1 VTAAIARC
9 DDGPVA
15 SNPLWDRVR
24 SEAPILAQTCR
35 FYVEQIVVSAR
46 PATVIACDRNLR
58 YFADWLVT
66 SDPPVTALKNVK
78 RVHIEGYKR
87 HLAQHETPSGK
98 LMKPSTITMR
108 LGIVRV
114 AIERLIEWDHPD
126 APARNPIFGTDLPK
140 LDQPLP
146 KFLDD
151 EQATKFMHAATRLD
165 PQRRLVCEMLIR
177 TGIRIGE
184 LCALRIDAVR
194 RIGDTAWLQVPVGK
208 LHTDRYIPLHPILLE
223 LLDTWRT
230 SVGPNTTE
238 MLITNATGGPLDR
251 YSVSRTVARCARW
264 AGIGH
269 VHPHQL
275 RHTLAT
281 QAINRGMSLEA
292 IAAMLGHKSM
302 RMTLTYARIAD
313 RTVADQYFTAAN
325 QIDNMYE
332 TP

>member
-1 VTAAIARC
+1 MNTANARTEPPALGDPLWAAVQNAAPLLAATCLFYVDQIAVTSRPLTA
-9 DDGPVA
+9 VA
-15 SNPLWDRVR
+15 S
-24 SEAPILAQTCR
+24 
-35 FYVEQIVVSAR
+35 
-46 PATVIACDRNLR
+46 DRNLR
-58 YFADWLVT
+58 YFADWLITNDT
-66 SDPPVTALKNVK
+66 SVVGLKDVK
-78 RVHIEGYKR
+78 RVHVQGYKR
-87 HLAQHETPSGK
+87 YLAQRETPSGT
-98 LMKPSTITMR
+98 LMKPSTINMR
-108 LGIVRV
+108 LGMVRV

-126 APARNPIFGTDLPK
+126 TPNRNPIFGTDLPK

-151 EQATKFMHAATRLD
+151 DQATKFMQAATRLD
-165 PQRRLVCEMLIR
+165 PQRRLVFEMLIR

-184 LCALRIDAVR
+184 LCALRNDAIK
-194 RIGDTAWLQVPVGK
+194 RIGDTVWMQVPVGK

-223 LLDTWRT
+223 LLHTWRET
-230 SVGPNTTE
+230 APQNTTE
-238 MLITNATGGPLDR
+238 LLITNSTGGPLDR
-251 YSVSRTVARCARW
+251 YSVSRTVDRCARW

-302 RMTLTYARIAD
+302 RMTLVYARIAD

-325 QIDNMYE
+325 KIDDMYE